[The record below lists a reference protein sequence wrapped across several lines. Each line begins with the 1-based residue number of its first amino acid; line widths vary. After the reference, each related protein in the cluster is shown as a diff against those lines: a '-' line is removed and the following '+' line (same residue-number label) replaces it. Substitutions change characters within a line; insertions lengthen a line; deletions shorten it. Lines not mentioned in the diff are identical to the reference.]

1 MLYLYIQYFDSFFHR
16 VSFLFEVNV
25 MTEKKIKRRHISE
38 EAKKLREYV
47 KSHEIFL
54 YVDENGKPYGTIK
67 ERK

>member
-1 MLYLYIQYFDSFFHR
+1 M
-16 VSFLFEVNV
+16 FEVNV
-25 MTEKKIKRRHISE
+25 MTEKKIKRKHISE

-47 KSHEIFL
+47 RTHEIFL

>member
-1 MLYLYIQYFDSFFHR
+1 M
-16 VSFLFEVNV
+16 FEVNV

-47 KSHEIFL
+47 RSHEIFL